1 MTEGSAGRP
10 ITRRKAARLVARA
23 TADAILWI
31 GTWQSASWL
40 LFARAAWSASA
51 PPHTQRDSTT
61 NLGASSMTRQ
71 DPDRLP
77 HHTRPTHYDLRIE
90 PDFTA
95 HAFIGHEIVTLSVT
109 EPTSD
114 ILLNASEL
122 EISSAMV
129 SAEGQQP
136 KTG

>member
-1 MTEGSAGRP
+1 
-10 ITRRKAARLVARA
+10 
-23 TADAILWI
+23 
-31 GTWQSASWL
+31 
-40 LFARAAWSASA
+40 
-51 PPHTQRDSTT
+51 
-61 NLGASSMTRQ
+61 MTRQ

-114 ILLNASEL
+114 ILLNATEL

-129 SAEGQQP
+129 FAEGQQP
-136 KTG
+136 KPEPSKWTTNINDAVSAFHK